1 MASVIYG
8 LCASTAFLCA
18 WLLLRAYW
26 GGENTLL
33 FWSGVFFSIQTL
45 NNIFLIIDK
54 LVIPDIDVDIW
65 RHTIALLAILLL
77 LYGLIMRTEVD

>member
-1 MASVIYG
+1 MSSVIYG

-18 WLLLRAYW
+18 WLLLRAYRARD
-26 GGENTLL
+26 NRLL
-33 FWSGVFFSIQTL
+33 LWSGIFFGIQTL

-54 LVIPDIDVDIW
+54 LVVPNIDMSIW
-65 RHTIALLAILLL
+65 RHTIALIAIILL